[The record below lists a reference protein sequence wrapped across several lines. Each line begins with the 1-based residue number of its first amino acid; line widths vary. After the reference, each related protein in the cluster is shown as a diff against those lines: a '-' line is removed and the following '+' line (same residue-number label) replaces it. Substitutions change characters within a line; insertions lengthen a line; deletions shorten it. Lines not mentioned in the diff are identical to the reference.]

1 MSFSD
6 CEGFAHSQSLRHDSE
21 MLQISAGQS
30 TAPSGKKFM
39 CDATFRDKKTVIS
52 SFG

>member
-6 CEGFAHSQSLRHDSE
+6 CEGFALSQSLRHDSE
-21 MLQISAGQS
+21 MLQISAGS